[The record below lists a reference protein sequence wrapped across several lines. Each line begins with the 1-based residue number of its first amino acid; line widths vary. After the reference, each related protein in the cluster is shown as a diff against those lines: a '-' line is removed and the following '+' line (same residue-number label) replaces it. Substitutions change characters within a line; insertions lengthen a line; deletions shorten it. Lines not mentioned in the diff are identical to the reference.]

1 MPQGKN
7 CSTIL
12 FKDYILHYPT
22 CLGVHQW
29 TRVFMCACTLKY
41 PICLTFIVLA
51 CTLNTYRVLPKEWG
65 RTRQLNVFISPFLF
79 VLCIFFWVYEYRK
92 REIIL
97 IHILQIQTANK
108 KIMVKNSH
116 GRKLGSLEGVR
127 LLLPSI
133 FSSSVNGMSRV

>member
-1 MPQGKN
+1 MHIKYIQSSAERVGEDTTTKCIHQSILV
-7 CSTIL
+7 CSV
-12 FKDYILHYPT
+12 Y
-22 CLGVHQW
+22 
-29 TRVFMCACTLKY
+29 
-41 PICLTFIVLA
+41 
-51 CTLNTYRVLPKEWG
+51 
-65 RTRQLNVFISPFLF
+65 
-79 VLCIFFWVYEYRK
+79 FFWVYEYRK

-97 IHILQIQTANK
+97 ILILQIQTANK